1 MTSCRAVPQSETCGE
16 FSFNHG
22 ALEIESC
29 PPSKPAMQML
39 GLCLLVQL
47 FLAFGV
53 AGLLWPE
60 KFMPLFGVLMF
71 PWQAN
76 SRIIRANGMLAI
88 AAYLVIVATLVIR
101 VF

>member
-1 MTSCRAVPQSETCGE
+1 ME
-16 FSFNHG
+16 
-22 ALEIESC
+22 
-29 PPSKPAMQML
+29 ML

-47 FLAFGV
+47 LLAFGV

-76 SRIIRANGMLAI
+76 DRIVRAHGMLAI
-88 AAYLVIVATLVIR
+88 AVYLVMVTTLFIR

>member
-1 MTSCRAVPQSETCGE
+1 MET
-16 FSFNHG
+16 
-22 ALEIESC
+22 
-29 PPSKPAMQML
+29 L

-76 SRIIRANGMLAI
+76 DRIIRANGMLAI
-88 AAYLVIVATLVIR
+88 AVYLVIVATLFIR

>member
-1 MTSCRAVPQSETCGE
+1 ME
-16 FSFNHG
+16 
-22 ALEIESC
+22 
-29 PPSKPAMQML
+29 MM
-39 GLCLLVQL
+39 GLCLFVQL

-71 PWQAN
+71 PWPAN
-76 SRIIRANGMLAI
+76 SRIVRANGMLAI
-88 AAYLVIVATLVIR
+88 AVYLAIVATLCGR